1 MRMILIG
8 DSWSFLADGTT
19 SRVVMICHFL
29 NDLQMEVNG
38 QASQINPVM
47 LECVLENSVILQH
60 PTVE

>member
-1 MRMILIG
+1 
-8 DSWSFLADGTT
+8 
-19 SRVVMICHFL
+19 
-29 NDLQMEVNG
+29 MEVNG